1 MNTNLRPIERR
12 VLAMRDEGQ
21 DVEEIADRIKRSPDH
36 VERIIEWSSIPRS
49 GPARHRSPRPIE
61 NRVLALREE
70 GESHE
75 RIARR
80 FRRTPDFIRRV
91 EGLAHYTLAL
101 RLLP

>member
-21 DVEEIADRIKRSPDH
+21 DVEEIAGRIRRSPGH
-36 VERIIEWSSIPRS
+36 VERIIEWSTIPRS

-61 NRVLALREE
+61 TRVLALQQS
-70 GESHE
+70 GESYE
-75 RIARR
+75 RIATR
-80 FRRTPDFIRRV
+80 FRRSPDFIRRV